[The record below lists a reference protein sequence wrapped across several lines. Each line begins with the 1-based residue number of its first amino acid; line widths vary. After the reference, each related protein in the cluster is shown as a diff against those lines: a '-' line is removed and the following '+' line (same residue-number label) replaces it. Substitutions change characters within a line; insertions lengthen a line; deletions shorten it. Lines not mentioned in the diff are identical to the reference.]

1 VKKYNIAYPIHQHK
15 LKNGL
20 TVLVVEDDSLPMINY
35 TTTFKAGSRNESQ
48 KTESRHGITGIS
60 HLFEH
65 MMFNGSKKYGAGEF
79 DRLLESNGGYSNA
92 WTSKDMTS
100 YYEVFP
106 SSKLELIVDMESD
119 RMSNLDLTETMFLS
133 EKEVVKEEHRMSV
146 ENSIP
151 GTMWEML
158 YEHAFSVHPYHW
170 PVIGWMEDLNQITLT
185 DCKSYYK
192 QLYSPSNAV
201 ISIAGSVNADAVFKQ
216 LENKYGDIPGFD
228 IPSTIFPYEK
238 FNKGE
243 KRVELRRP
251 AEIESWLIGYL
262 CCKGTHPH
270 MPALDIIQQI
280 LLNGDSSRLVHSL
293 VHDRTM
299 VLDISGAFN
308 WGIDPNLFYFGF
320 RVPPGKSGEDALLQ
334 FTSHLEKL
342 ALNPVSNR
350 ELEKAK
356 NQLISELVHDN
367 STLMGKCA
375 DISAYSIIFN
385 DPKLIFNMI
394 DRYLQVT
401 IEDIKT
407 VAEKYLT
414 SDNRTI
420 IQLIPQSSK

>member
-1 VKKYNIAYPIHQHK
+1 
-15 LKNGL
+15 
-20 TVLVVEDDSLPMINY
+20 
-35 TTTFKAGSRNESQ
+35 
-48 KTESRHGITGIS
+48 
-60 HLFEH
+60 
-65 MMFNGSKKYGAGEF
+65 
-79 DRLLESNGGYSNA
+79 
-92 WTSKDMTS
+92 
-100 YYEVFP
+100 
-106 SSKLELIVDMESD
+106 
-119 RMSNLDLTETMFLS
+119 
-133 EKEVVKEEHRMSV
+133 
-146 ENSIP
+146 
-151 GTMWEML
+151 
-158 YEHAFSVHPYHW
+158 
-170 PVIGWMEDLNQITLT
+170 
-185 DCKSYYK
+185 
-192 QLYSPSNAV
+192 
-201 ISIAGSVNADAVFKQ
+201 
-216 LENKYGDIPGFD
+216 
-228 IPSTIFPYEK
+228 
-238 FNKGE
+238 
-243 KRVELRRP
+243 
-251 AEIESWLIGYL
+251 L